1 LAVRWRK
8 SRKRGGDRI
17 ATLPAWGEVVLDLD
31 DEQAADLAGRRA
43 VQVTPEGEGR
53 WRVRAGSAVGVLV
66 GDGWEL
72 RIRPALH
79 VPRLMFLLAYAA
91 DQKGWKDI
99 VAPFEKERDE
109 VAAVASGF
117 AWHAIRALERGPI
130 RGYRRREE
138 RSDALRGRIRFAD
151 QIARG
156 AGLPIPLEIAYSD
169 YTPDVLENRML
180 LTAASLLLRIPRVA
194 PSARRRLLHVRS
206 QLEAVEYLRDWREA
220 RAPSATRLNEH
231 YRPALALAELV
242 LRSLSISQETGEI
255 ESTTFVFDMNKVFE
269 DFVTAAFTE
278 AMRKH
283 GGTVRPQ
290 VGEYWLDEGEQ
301 LRLRPDIGWWDG
313 TRCLAVLDAKYKA
326 IDDGLLRHDDAYQM
340 LAYCTAYGLDRGYL
354 IYAQDSGLEPATH
367 VVRNAQTELV
377 VVALDVRQEPEVL
390 LKQVER
396 LADRVVTR
404 VLRPVAA

>member
-1 LAVRWRK
+1 
-8 SRKRGGDRI
+8 
-17 ATLPAWGEVVLDLD
+17 
-31 DEQAADLAGRRA
+31 
-43 VQVTPEGEGR
+43 
-53 WRVRAGSAVGVLV
+53 VLV

-72 RIRPALH
+72 RIRPALD
-79 VPRLMFLLAYAA
+79 VPRLMFLFAYAA
-91 DQKGWKDI
+91 DQRGWKDI
-99 VAPFEKERDE
+99 VAPFEKEQDE

-117 AWHAIRALERGPI
+117 AWHANRALERGPI

-151 QIARG
+151 QVARG
-156 AGLPIPLEIAYSD
+156 AGLPIPLEISYSD

-206 QLEAVEYLRDWREA
+206 QLETVEHLRDWRDV
-220 RAPSATRLNEH
+220 RAPSQTRLNEH

-242 LRSLSISQETGEI
+242 LRNLSISQEKGNL

-290 VGEYWLDEGEQ
+290 VAQYSLDEGSR
-301 LRLRPDIGWWDG
+301 LRLKPDIGWWDSN
-313 TRCLAVLDAKYKA
+313 RCLAVLDAKYKA

-354 IYAQDSGLEPATH
+354 IYARDSGAEPAAH
-367 VVRNAQTELV
+367 VVRNAKTEIV
-377 VVALDVRQEPEVL
+377 VVLLDVEQEPEVL
-390 LKQVER
+390 LQQVQA
-396 LADRVVTR
+396 LADRVTTCVF
-404 VLRPVAA
+404 RPVAA